1 MNTSRLLIG
10 ALVVLVL
17 MLGACSVP
25 KETLYFDTNGATD
38 SSVHLTKIPPYIP
51 SFIQPDDILAV
62 KVQSISDFVDKTPVE
77 IFNDGGIEYN
87 ITAEGGGG
95 GGGGDALKAYLVD
108 AEGNIDF
115 PILGKIKVEGMTIRR
130 VKDTITQL
138 LQTYVKSPVVE
149 VRILNYN
156 ITVLGEVKWPGV
168 VVAPNHRIN
177 VLEAIGAAGDI
188 MITGRRDNVMVIRE
202 TKEGYRQFCRVNLNS
217 RDAFANPYFYLK
229 QNDIVYVAA
238 SRAHRQ
244 TNNNSFVRFYLP
256 LITSTVAAIVAVY
269 AVTTIK

>member
-1 MNTSRLLIG
+1 MNMYRLSFN
-10 ALVVLVL
+10 ALVVIVL
-17 MLGACSVP
+17 LLGACSVP
-25 KETLYFDTNGATD
+25 RQTLYFEKNGETD
-38 SSVHLTKIPPYIP
+38 SSVYITKIPAYIP
-51 SFIQPDDILAV
+51 SYIQPDDIIAV
-62 KVQSISDFVDKTPVE
+62 KVSSMSDFVDKTPVA

-87 ITAEGGGG
+87 ISAQGGGG
-95 GGGGDALKAYLVD
+95 GGNNANLKAYLVD
-108 AEGNIDF
+108 ADGNMDF

-130 VKDTITQL
+130 VKDTITHL
-138 LQTYVKSPVVE
+138 LLNYIKQPVVE

-202 TKEGYRQFCRVNLNS
+202 TKDGYRQFARVNLNS

-244 TNNNSFVRFYLP
+244 TNNNAFVRFYLP
-256 LITSTVAAIVAVY
+256 LITSVFAAGAAVIAVAAL
-269 AVTTIK
+269 